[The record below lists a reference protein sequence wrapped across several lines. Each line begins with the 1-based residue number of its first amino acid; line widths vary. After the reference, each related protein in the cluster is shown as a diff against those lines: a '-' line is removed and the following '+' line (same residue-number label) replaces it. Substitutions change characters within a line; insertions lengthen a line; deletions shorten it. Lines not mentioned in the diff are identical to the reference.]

1 MFPSIIFQIG
11 VVLEFDPWMSLH
23 VQSSDV
29 IIGYA
34 ADNDLRK
41 LIDTAEHATDK
52 CKQIFAIHKPAKVSN
67 QAKSWFNKSTKQARC
82 MMMFFQDR

>member
-1 MFPSIIFQIG
+1 
-11 VVLEFDPWMSLH
+11 MSLH

-67 QAKSWFNKSTKQARC
+67 QAKS
-82 MMMFFQDR
+82 